1 MGRTQNRPL
10 PLILARELASN
21 VATPFLVLDA
31 DGTLIFFNERAE
43 QIIGST
49 PAEMGELPEDEWRAR
64 LSVSRL
70 DGTPVPN
77 DETPSAIAR
86 RECRPCLDTLVYTR
100 DDGHSMTLVVLA
112 VPLLAH
118 ADDFAG
124 VFLVFWE
131 T

>member
-31 DGTLIFFNERAE
+31 DGTLIFFNDRAE

-49 PAEMGELPEDEWRAR
+49 PAEMGELTEEEWRAR
-64 LSVSRL
+64 LSVTRP
-70 DGTPVPN
+70 DGTPVPSE
-77 DETPSAIAR
+77 ETPSAIAR
-86 RECRPCLDTLVYTR
+86 RERRPCLDTLVYTR
-100 DDGHSMTLVVLA
+100 DDGHSMTLVVMA

-118 ADDFAG
+118 ADDLAG

>member
-21 VATPFLVLDA
+21 VATPFLVLDK
-31 DGTLIFFNERAE
+31 DGTIVFFNERAE

-49 PAEMGELPEDEWRAR
+49 AAELGELTEEEWRA
-64 LSVSRL
+64 LLKVERL
-70 DGTPVPN
+70 DGTPVPS
-77 DETPSAIAR
+77 EQTPSAIAR
-86 RECRPCLDTLVYTR
+86 RECRPHLDTLVYTR
-100 DDGHSMTLVVLA
+100 EDGHSMRLVVMA

-118 ADDFAG
+118 ANDLAG

>member
-21 VATPFLVLDA
+21 VATPFLVLDK
-31 DGTLIFFNERAE
+31 DGTLIFFNDRAE

-49 PAEMGELPEDEWRAR
+49 PAELGELSEEEWRA
-64 LSVSRL
+64 LLTVERL
-70 DGTPVPN
+70 DGTPVPS
-77 DETPSAIAR
+77 DQTPSSIAR
-86 RECRPCLDTLVYTR
+86 RECRPVLDTLVYTR
-100 DDGHSMTLVVLA
+100 DDGHSMKLVVMA

-118 ADDFAG
+118 ADDLAG

>member
-21 VATPFLVLDA
+21 VATAFLVLDR
-31 DGTLIFFNERAE
+31 DGTLIFFNDRAE
-43 QIIGST
+43 QIIGSS
-49 PAEMGELPEDEWRAR
+49 PAELGELSEEEWRAL
-64 LSVSRL
+64 LSVERL
-70 DGTPVPN
+70 DGTPVPSE
-77 DETPSAIAR
+77 ETPSSVAR
-86 RECRPCLDTLVYTR
+86 RECRPVLDTLVYTR
-100 DDGHSMTLVVLA
+100 RDGHRMTLVVIA

-118 ADDFAG
+118 TDDLAG